1 MVGLEKFIMFSP
13 SIYSKKLFIN
23 FNSQLARGLSSTL
36 GGEGGWVCLLLKTNK
51 NT

>member
-13 SIYSKKLFIN
+13 SIYFKKLFIN
-23 FNSQLARGLSSTL
+23 FNSQLARGLSSPL
-36 GGEGGWVCLLLKTNK
+36 GGGVCLLLKTNK